1 MPLPSQILQF
11 PFRYGLSE
19 GTDPKQ
25 APPGTLTRAINVVW
39 NKSRRIEKR
48 PGTRSLP
55 VLDVSTGNRIFTRGS
70 ELCVI
75 DGTNLS
81 AFSTSK
87 NAWKTIDKIPEV
99 GLTWTPL
106 TDTATGVS
114 TADAALSADGLLVT
128 SWVTG
133 DPTVGFTTGNLF
145 VQVVDRATGTVLVT
159 PTFLNSTIESV
170 RVLVIGTLAFI
181 IYKAGANFFART
193 VDLTTLVISNST
205 TIINNGV
212 ANKHWDAI
220 VIGNT
225 FVVGYEHA
233 VGVPLL
239 TLTSFDTSLAL
250 IISDSVTGEAGAA
263 FLIGLAGAAGEQ
275 IFIGYSKAAGTV
287 HFATADATTLA
298 QIQAPVQVEA
308 GGLFQQLTVCRL
320 DATRAVIAYTM
331 SSTVPTRTST
341 AVISSAGAVTAP
353 RGTWYTT
360 IGARPFVLNGRC
372 YMSLCDSIPDVFITA
387 FSGAN
392 IYLVEVE
399 TATAAGEAVTTPH
412 RYVGKIDTLIG
423 ARTHLFWPVPSS
435 IPVSAT
441 EALFASPFLASATST
456 FTTWRTGLRLV
467 SATIGASLPT
477 DTWRTVS
484 YDKDVFLSG
493 AVQHA
498 YDGRSVFDYGF
509 ARAPIFLSSII
520 ATPSGAIV
528 LGDYLYA
535 TGLEYRSATG
545 MLHRSPISA
554 LPTPFTVAAT
564 PSQVTFGVFG
574 TSVGNKQNLAT
585 GFTTTT
591 PRTVI
596 IPVFRSVV
604 NGSVL
609 QRLTF
614 EPSFNTLYNDPRLST
629 ANLVDQRADASI
641 DGAGT
646 TLASRQAVYTAG
658 GVLDDRQAV
667 ASVTMF
673 LHKSRMWQLAGDQKT
688 WWFSKSFQD
697 DIGVAPGFHPNLRIV
712 FDETQTCGASMDE
725 KAIFFSSSSIAYLQ
739 GEGPGPNGQNS
750 DYGTPSRIQADSGCT
765 NPRSVISVPDGVMFQ
780 GIAGGI
786 YILTRQLEVEWIGR
800 EVQEQLAAFPTIT
813 SAVLIA
819 ARNEI
824 RFSCNDAAGT
834 AGIVLVYNYFEK
846 QWSTF
851 TYTAGAVASSP
862 IADACLWQGLYTFL
876 TPVGGVFQED
886 ATTFLDSGATWVQMD
901 VETAEIYAEGPLSYQ
916 LVRRAYLRGDLLSQ
930 CDVTLRVAIGGVA
943 SYDQTKVW
951 KSAEMTAIGS
961 AKMGVHVR
969 RQKSDSIRFRMTDA
983 PPSSLGLVVGTG
995 QGVNLSAIG
1004 FDIAPIPGLPRRGA
1018 EARK

>member
-25 APPGTLTRAINVVW
+25 APPGTLTRAQNVVW

-48 PGTRSLP
+48 PGTRALP
-55 VLDVSTGNRIFTRGS
+55 VLDVSEGKRIFTRGT

-81 AFSTSK
+81 AFSSAK
-87 NAWKTIDKIPEV
+87 NGWKTVDKVPEV
-99 GLTWTPL
+99 GLTWTAL
-106 TDTATGVS
+106 TDTATGVAQ
-114 TADAALSADGLLVT
+114 ADVSLSSANLLT
-128 SWVTG
+128 HAWVSG
-133 DPTVGFTTGNLF
+133 DPTVSVTTGTLF
-145 VQVVDRATGTVLVT
+145 IQVTDHDTGTVLLT
-159 PTFLNSTIESV
+159 PTSIGSGFESV
-170 RVLVIGTLAFI
+170 RVLTIGTQAFV
-181 IYKAGANFFART
+181 IYKAGANIRART
-193 VDLTTLVISNST
+193 VDLVSFAVSASTL
-205 TIINNGV
+205 IINDA

-220 VIGNT
+220 VIGST
-225 FVVGYEHA
+225 FVVAYEHTGA
-233 VGVPLL
+233 APAL
-239 TLTSFDTSLAL
+239 TLASFDTALAAVTTG
-250 IISDSVTGEAGAA
+250 SVTGSVGVN
-263 FLIGLAGAAGEQ
+263 FLVGLAGALGEQ
-275 IFIGYSKAAGTV
+275 IFIGYSIAAGDV
-287 HFATADATTLA
+287 HFATADPVTLA
-298 QIQAPVQVEA
+298 QIQAPVLVEA
-308 GGLFQQLTVCRL
+308 GGLFQQLSICRL
-320 DATRAVIAYTM
+320 DATRAVIAYTT

-341 AVISSAGAVTAP
+341 AVVSNAGAVTAP

-372 YMSLCDSIPDVFITA
+372 YMSLCDSIPNVFITA

-392 IYLVEVE
+392 VYLVEVE
-399 TATAAGEAVTTPH
+399 TAAVTGEAVTTPH

-423 ARTHLFWPVPSS
+423 ARTHLLWPVPSTV
-435 IPVSAT
+435 IVSAT

-467 SATIGASLPT
+467 SATIGASLPE

-484 YDKDVFLSG
+484 YDKDVFISG

-498 YDGRSVFDYGF
+498 YDGRSVFDYLF
-509 ARAPIFLSSII
+509 ARAPVFLSSVI
-520 ATPSGAIV
+520 ANPAGAIV

-554 LPTPFTVAAT
+554 IPAPITVAGT

-574 TSVGNKQNLAT
+574 TSIGSKQDLAT
-585 GFTTTT
+585 GFATATA
-591 PRTVI
+591 RTVI
-596 IPVFRSVV
+596 IPAFRSVV
-604 NGSVL
+604 NGAVL

-614 EPSFNTLYNDPRLST
+614 EPSFNTLYNDPGVST

-646 TLASRQAVYTAG
+646 TLALRPAVYTAG
-658 GVLDDRQAV
+658 GILDDRQAV

-673 LHKSRMWQLAGDQKT
+673 LHKSRMWQLAGDYKT

-697 DIGVAPGFHPNLRIV
+697 DIGTAPGFSASFRIV
-712 FDETQTCGASMDE
+712 FDDLQTCGASMDE

-750 DYGTPSRIQADSGCT
+750 DYGTPSRIQTDSGCT
-765 NPRSVISVPDGVMFQ
+765 NPRSVISAPDGVMFQ

-786 YILTRQLEVEWIGR
+786 YILTRQLEVEWVGR
-800 EVQEQLAAFPTIT
+800 EVQEQLAAFPVIT

-824 RFSCNDAAGT
+824 RFSCNDAVGAT
-834 AGIVLVYNYFEK
+834 GIVLVYNYFEK

-851 TYTAGAVASSP
+851 TYTAGAVTSSP

-886 ATTFLDSGATWVQMD
+886 ATTFLDSGTTWVQMD